1 MRLVMDELL
10 EDFGG
15 APDGSFEVDLSLSET
30 ESFFLSSC
38 SLSCAAK
45 GASEIVLVV

>member
-1 MRLVMDELL
+1 MDEGL

-15 APDGSFEVDLSLSET
+15 SAPGASLEAELPSFEMELT
-30 ESFFLSSC
+30 FLSSC
-38 SLSCAAK
+38 FLSCAAK